1 MLSILGNREERVN
14 CDKFTMV
21 VGGGGG
27 RGVSSSVYLSALEAF
42 LIIFPIEIVSILS
55 LILGSLE
62 NLRSLFLN

>member
-21 VGGGGG
+21 VGGGG